1 MRDCMVV
8 ATLIV
13 TVAFAAAFTI
23 PGGYK
28 ADNGLPLFIH
38 QRTFLV
44 FVIADAISL
53 FSSSTSI
60 LVFLS
65 ILTSR
70 QEQHDFIHASFFVLY
85 NKGLKWVPI
94 VIAAFAT
101 VPVVFAVL
109 QFPLL
114 VDVFRSMYDS
124 HYLFKPKK
132 RMLFFPKQKLSSG
145 KSSCWRFP
153 YIIQA
158 SLQGYFL
165 KTVDVPLD

>member
-1 MRDCMVV
+1 MVV

-70 QEQHDFIHASFFVLY
+70 QEQHDFIHSLPSKLMAGLLTLLMSVAVMMVTFSASFFVLTR
-85 NKGLKWVPI
+85 G
-94 VIAAFAT
+94 
-101 VPVVFAVL
+101 
-109 QFPLL
+109 
-114 VDVFRSMYDS
+114 
-124 HYLFKPKK
+124 
-132 RMLFFPKQKLSSG
+132 
-145 KSSCWRFP
+145 
-153 YIIQA
+153 
-158 SLQGYFL
+158 
-165 KTVDVPLD
+165 